1 MSDVTLPRREGQAP
15 TRGWHRWGLSLLVV
29 LLLLVLFEGGHRWL
43 ESRSQAPLF
52 RVIVAGESLTLDAQA
67 HADFTRDLATLT
79 GEAQARLAARMTPW
93 WETRLEAAFD
103 PLAAAVPGYLDW
115 YFSAPGSYQRLAVAL
130 VGDLDG
136 WLDEQLHERLV
147 VPSGLEAALVQ
158 LQADYPERLAREQQ
172 AMAEGLAAT
181 LHERYA
187 PRQVAA
193 EPGEGESP
201 ALDLDA
207 VLQHA
212 LDEGLDRSRWSAA
225 AVGGSGVGL
234 VAGRALAGR
243 LGAGAAVQG
252 SRMALRSLALRLGT
266 GAALPGQRRGGG
278 GSHLANRPGGRGGG
292 HADHGRDPG
301 RHRRQRIRLAQGA
314 GGTLSPGHGG
324 AAAGGPRRGP
334 CGSGPEP
341 RGRHRCHGPRHG
353 GAGESRSFAGWCDG
367 RGGQRGDARGL
378 PYPWQVGRNG
388 PRMPTVSRQGRD
400 TLDVREPDA
409 LTHAR

>member
-1 MSDVTLPRREGQAP
+1 MSDATLPLREGQP
-15 TRGWHRWGLSLLVV
+15 RTRGWHRWGLSLLVV
-29 LLLLVLFEGGHRWL
+29 LLLLMLLEGGHRWL

-67 HADFTRDLATLT
+67 HADFTQDLATLT
-79 GEAQARLAARMTPW
+79 GEAQARLAARMAPW
-93 WETRLEAAFD
+93 WEARLEAAFV
-103 PLAAAVPGYLDW
+103 PLFEAVPGYLDW

-130 VGDLDG
+130 VGDLG
-136 WLDEQLHERLV
+136 AWLDEQLHERLV
-147 VPSGLEAALVQ
+147 VPSGLEAALAA

-201 ALDLDA
+201 GLDLDA
-207 VLQHA
+207 VLKQA

-266 GAALPGQRRGGG
+266 GAAR
-278 GSHLANRPGGRGGG
+278 SLA
-292 HADHGRDPG
+292 
-301 RHRRQRIRLAQGA
+301 
-314 GGTLSPGHGG
+314 SGG
-324 AAAGGPRRGP
+324 AAAVAISPTGPGAVVVGTLTTAATLAGIA
-334 CGSGPEP
+334 GSEYALLKGQEARYRPAMEAQLREALDEARASLALSLEAATAATARDMVARVNPIVSPDDATEAEGNEATPEAY
-341 RGRHRCHGPRHG
+341 RILGR
-353 GAGESRSFAGWCDG
+353 
-367 RGGQRGDARGL
+367 
-378 PYPWQVGRNG
+378 
-388 PRMPTVSRQGRD
+388 
-400 TLDVREPDA
+400 
-409 LTHAR
+409 

>member
-1 MSDVTLPRREGQAP
+1 MSDATLPRREGQSH
-15 TRGWHRWGLSLLVV
+15 TCGRHRWGLSLLVV

-52 RVIVAGESLTLDAQA
+52 RVIVAGESLTLDAQT

-79 GEAQARLAARMTPW
+79 GEAQARLAARMAPW
-93 WETRLEAAFD
+93 WEARLDAAFD

-130 VGDLDG
+130 VGDLDA

-147 VPSGLEAALVQ
+147 VPSGLEAALAD
-158 LQADYPERLAREQQ
+158 LQADYPARLAREQQ
-172 AMAEGLAAT
+172 AMAEGLATT

-201 ALDLDA
+201 GLDLDA

-212 LDEGLDRSRWSAA
+212 LDEGLDRSRWQAA
-225 AVGGSGVGL
+225 AVGGSGMGL

-252 SRMALRSLALRLGT
+252 SRVALRSLALRLGAGT
-266 GAALPGQRRGGG
+266 AR
-278 GSHLANRPGGRGGG
+278 SLAG
-292 HADHGRDPG
+292 
-301 RHRRQRIRLAQGA
+301 
-314 GGTLSPGHGG
+314 GG
-324 AAAGGPRRGP
+324 AAAVATSPTGPGALVAGTLTTAAALAGIA
-334 CGSGPEP
+334 GSEYALLKGQEARYRPAMEAQL
-341 RGRHRCHGPRHG
+341 HEVL
-353 GAGESRSFAGWCDG
+353 GE
-367 RGGQRGDARGL
+367 ARASL
-378 PYPWQVGRNG
+378 VLSLEAATAATARDMEV
-388 PRMPTVSRQGRD
+388 RVSRAVLPDGATGEAGNQTPEAYRILGR
-400 TLDVREPDA
+400 
-409 LTHAR
+409 

>member
-1 MSDVTLPRREGQAP
+1 MSDATLPRREGQSH
-15 TRGWHRWGLSLLVV
+15 TRGRHRWGLSLLVV

-52 RVIVAGESLTLDAQA
+52 RVIVAGESLTLDAQT

-79 GEAQARLAARMTPW
+79 GEAQARLAARMAPW
-93 WETRLEAAFD
+93 WEARLDAAFD

-130 VGDLDG
+130 VGDLDA

-147 VPSGLEAALVQ
+147 VPSGLEAALAE
-158 LQADYPERLAREQQ
+158 LQADYPARLAREQQ
-172 AMAEGLAAT
+172 AMAEGLATT

-201 ALDLDA
+201 GLDLDA

-212 LDEGLDRSRWSAA
+212 LDEDLDRSRWQAA
-225 AVGGSGVGL
+225 AVGGSGMGL

-252 SRMALRSLALRLGT
+252 SRMALRSLALRLGAGTARSLT
-266 GAALPGQRRGGG
+266 G
-278 GSHLANRPGGRGGG
+278 
-292 HADHGRDPG
+292 
-301 RHRRQRIRLAQGA
+301 
-314 GGTLSPGHGG
+314 GG
-324 AAAGGPRRGP
+324 AAAVATSPTGPGALVAGTLTTAAALAGIA
-334 CGSGPEP
+334 GSEYVLLKGQEARYRPAMEAQLQAALDEA
-341 RGRHRCHGPRHG
+341 RASLALSLEAATAATARDL
-353 GAGESRSFAGWCDG
+353 ESR
-367 RGGQRGDARGL
+367 
-378 PYPWQVGRNG
+378 
-388 PRMPTVSRQGRD
+388 VSRAV
-400 TLDVREPDA
+400 LPDGA
-409 LTHAR
+409 TGEAGNQTPEAYRILGK